1 MERPARVAGLGQ
13 CSLDYIASVDRYPAE
28 DTKVEAEGITIEGG
42 GPVATA
48 LVSLARLGVE
58 TAFMGRVSDDEA
70 GEEILRGLAVEGV
83 DTSGVKVL
91 AGGSSQVALI
101 VACRASGTRTIIWKR
116 PTVAALR
123 PDEVDASLIRGAGM
137 LLVDGLMAEA
147 SLEAVRIAR
156 GAGVPVMLDAGRL
169 RPGMM
174 ELAAASD
181 YVVASEEFSAD
192 IAPTPEETLRELA
205 GRNPDLSAATVTLG
219 PRGSVTA
226 ARGRTFSTPAFE
238 VRAVDTTGAGDVFH
252 GGCIYGILKGWGM
265 EKTLRFASAFAA
277 IKCTRPGGRGGIPSL
292 GETLEFMGA

>member
-13 CSLDYIASVDRYPAE
+13 CSLDYIASVERFPAE
-28 DTKVEAEGITIEGG
+28 DTKVEADGITIEGG

-70 GEEILRGLAVEGV
+70 GAEIIKGLTGEGV
-83 DTSGVKVL
+83 ETSGLKML

-101 VACRASGTRTIIWKR
+101 VASRASGTRTIIWKR
-116 PTVAALR
+116 PTVAALG
-123 PDEVDASLIRGAGM
+123 PDEVDASLITGSVM

-147 SLEAVRIAR
+147 SMEAARIAR
-156 GAGVPVMLDAGRL
+156 GSGVPVMLDAGRL

-181 YVVASEEFSAD
+181 FVVASEEFSAAV
-192 IAPTPEETLRELA
+192 APTPQQTLRELA
-205 GRNPDLSAATVTLG
+205 GQNPALSAATVTLG
-219 PRGSVTA
+219 PAGSVTA
-226 ARGRTFSTPAFE
+226 AGGRTFSTPAFE

-252 GGCIYGILKGWGM
+252 GGYIYGILKGWGM

-277 IKCTRPGGRGGIPSL
+277 IKCTRPGGRGGIASL